1 MKRMLITILIFGSI
15 WGCIEVFAG
24 GALKDVIPR
33 SSVVPTI
40 LGLALLASARFLVR
54 TPGSSTA
61 IGAVAMLF
69 RTANAGQFYCHLLA
83 VLLIGVSFDIV
94 VSLLGSR
101 FERVRW
107 QGLAGVSS
115 AYLTTSLFS
124 LTMTYIMPY
133 VPPMKDCA
141 HYWATVGL
149 PKVLDYIAINGSL
162 IAVGALIL
170 VPLGYRLGRPL
181 MDLVTARPRPAFMG
195 ALLVTLVLWIVGVA
209 F

>member
-1 MKRMLITILIFGSI
+1 MKKMLLIILIFGSL

-24 GALKDVIPR
+24 GALKEVIPR

-40 LGLALLASARFLVR
+40 LGLAVLASARFLVR

-61 IGAVAMLF
+61 IAAVAMLF
-69 RTANAGQFYCHLLA
+69 RLTNAGGYFCHLWA
-83 VLLIGVSFDIV
+83 IFLIGVSFDIV

-101 FERVRW
+101 WEKTKW

-124 LTMTYIMPY
+124 LTLTYIIQY
-133 VPPMKDCA
+133 EWWAVP
-141 HYWATVGL
+141 GL
-149 PKVLDYIAINGSL
+149 PKVLDYIGINGSL
-162 IAVGALIL
+162 IAVGALFL
-170 VPLGYRLGRPL
+170 VPLGYKLGKSL
-181 MDLVTARPRPAFMG
+181 MVLSKARPRPVFVG
-195 ALLVTLVLWIVGVA
+195 ALLLTMILWGAGIA